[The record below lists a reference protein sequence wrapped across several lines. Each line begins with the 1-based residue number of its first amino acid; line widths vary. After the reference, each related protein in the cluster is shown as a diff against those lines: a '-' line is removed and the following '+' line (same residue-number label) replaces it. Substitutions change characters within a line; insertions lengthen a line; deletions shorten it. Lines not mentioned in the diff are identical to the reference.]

1 MKDLILNFLSQKF
14 NKQVTEDA
22 ELIDLCQDSIS
33 TVETLFDIE
42 QLAEVKIPE
51 DDIFSIEKVQDLI
64 NIINKFKNLS

>member
-22 ELIDLCQDSIS
+22 ELVDLCQDSIA

-42 QLAEVKIPE
+42 KLAEVKIPE

-64 NIINKFKNLS
+64 NIINKLKNVS

>member
-33 TVETLFDIE
+33 TVETLFE
-42 QLAEVKIPE
+42 
-51 DDIFSIEKVQDLI
+51 
-64 NIINKFKNLS
+64 

>member
-14 NKQVTEDA
+14 NKQVTEDS
-22 ELIDLCQDSIS
+22 ELVDLCQDSIS

-42 QLAEVKIPE
+42 KLAEVKIPE

-64 NIINKFKNLS
+64 NIINKLKNVS